1 HQLLCAPAIVN
12 SHKTVVALFVT
23 DSEFVQLP
31 RQILAAVDANL
42 NRHRQPR
49 LQSHMHQ
56 SKLTI
61 QIVKVKM
68 QTLSRAHF
76 QSNSFRLSVSI
87 DLIGATQF
95 DALENTDQTF
105 FDSILLCDLP
115 GAVFFRLPRR
125 PQIDQWAIG
134 FVGDLFGSLGNGLSN
149 LFRKLFKFFVQK
161 VLLKPFGVLQRSE
174 AATKQNPIKTCYSS
188 NDVAFVPLQKTLHD
202 LTPVIGL
209 FNPILPES
217 VVERYSFWLRPKAAL

>member
-1 HQLLCAPAIVN
+1 L
-12 SHKTVVALFVT
+12 
-23 DSEFVQLP
+23 
-31 RQILAAVDANL
+31 
-42 NRHRQPR
+42 
-49 LQSHMHQ
+49 
-56 SKLTI
+56 
-61 QIVKVKM
+61 KM
-68 QTLSRAHF
+68 QTLSRAHL
-76 QSNSFRLSVSI
+76 QSNSFRFSI
-87 DLIGATQF
+87 PTDLIGLTQF
-95 DALENTDQTF
+95 DAFENTDQTF
-105 FDSILLCDLP
+105 FDPILLCDLP

-149 LFRKLFKFFVQK
+149 LFRKLFKFSVQNTLPRQ